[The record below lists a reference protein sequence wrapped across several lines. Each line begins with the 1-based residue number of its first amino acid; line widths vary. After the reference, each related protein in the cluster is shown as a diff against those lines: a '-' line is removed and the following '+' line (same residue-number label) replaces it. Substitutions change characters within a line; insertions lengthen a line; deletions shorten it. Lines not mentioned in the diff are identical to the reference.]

1 MKILVVEDDSGIF
14 DFVIPELEHEGYT
27 TCLAVNGREAL
38 EKFKSEKPDLI
49 LLDIMLPELN
59 GLEVLRRIRLE
70 SMVPVILETARGETI
85 DKINGLNLG
94 ADDYISKP
102 FEIEELLARINA
114 LLRRVNFSKTKA
126 AELSFNNLTLNLD
139 RMSFSIKVQ
148 KKTEEK
154 KLASDSAS
162 ALPTN
167 CEEVFEVQLSKT
179 EFLLLKMLV
188 ENQKRILSRQQIID
202 EIWGKNHFI
211 DENTV
216 DVYVGYLRSKISEHT
231 KDEYI
236 KTVRGAGYMMG

>member
-1 MKILVVEDDSGIF
+1 MKILIVEDDAGIS

-27 TCLAVNGREAL
+27 TCLAVTGREAL
-38 EKFKSEKPDLI
+38 EKFEAENPDLI

-59 GLEVLRRIRLE
+59 GLEVLRRIRAV
-70 SMVPVILETARGETI
+70 STVPVILETARGETV

-114 LLRRVNFSKTKA
+114 LFRRVNYSKPQGAKA
-126 AELSFNNLTLNLD
+126 FYKNLYLNLD
-139 RMSFSIKVQ
+139 RMSFTID
-148 KKTEEK
+148 E
-154 KLASDSAS
+154 
-162 ALPTN
+162 N
-167 CEEVFEVQLSKT
+167 EVQLSKT
-179 EFLLLKMLV
+179 EFLLLKLLI
-188 ENQKRILSRQQIID
+188 ENQGKVFSRQQIID
-202 EIWGKNHFI
+202 EIWGVGHFI

-216 DVYVGYLRSKISEHT
+216 DVYVGYLRSKISDIT